1 MHVRSPRDKLYEYER
16 DEMQQAAKRRRISR
30 KNGEKKDPRSSWVSE
45 LVKEKQGLVDPKSL
59 PQKRASQLKREGPSN
74 AERRWAQEVFKD
86 VPDKFK
92 TKKQEP
98 KQVER
103 TGEQK
108 AKSELVVK
116 KGGVNMT
123 AVIEGDIDEKKL
135 TEEQALSVDDYLHNL
150 SLRMTEEME
159 RELHP
164 NDMFRFNKTMPKEE
178 KASRTLLRACENGD
192 RAEAEEALQ
201 EGADVHCVDATN
213 FYEDARGYYPM
224 HWAADGGHLDL
235 LELLVERGGNA
246 SCRTSDMRET
256 PLHLAAANG
265 HASLINRLLELGADV
280 DARSLWRWTPLHC
293 AVRGGSVEA
302 VAALLD
308 AGADCNATGKPWK
321 DPQLSFLKGLPA
333 TNPTPCQLALL
344 TGDEDVLRVFHNRG
358 LLPASIPPPPP
369 LTVQLGSDSA
379 EA

>member
-1 MHVRSPRDKLYEYER
+1 
-16 DEMQQAAKRRRISR
+16 MQQAAKRRRISR

-135 TEEQALSVDDYLHNL
+135 TVGVHTSSFPLPPCSLPVPRPIPRVALVLNARRTCIMSSSVLSAMHAGLGVVSVDTCCAA
-150 SLRMTEEME
+150 LR
-159 RELHP
+159 RRCAAP
-164 NDMFRFNKTMPKEE
+164 
-178 KASRTLLRACENGD
+178 
-192 RAEAEEALQ
+192 
-201 EGADVHCVDATN
+201 
-213 FYEDARGYYPM
+213 ARGQRLRCQRAPEVSD
-224 HWAADGGHLDL
+224 AAF
-235 LELLVERGGNA
+235 
-246 SCRTSDMRET
+246 
-256 PLHLAAANG
+256 
-265 HASLINRLLELGADV
+265 SLGVVSV
-280 DARSLWRWTPLHC
+280 DTC
-293 AVRGGSVEA
+293 C
-302 VAALLD
+302 AALRID
-308 AGADCNATGKPWK
+308 A
-321 DPQLSFLKGLPA
+321 
-333 TNPTPCQLALL
+333 
-344 TGDEDVLRVFHNRG
+344 
-358 LLPASIPPPPP
+358 
-369 LTVQLGSDSA
+369 
-379 EA
+379 